1 MNDFQIQIWQNN
13 YKAPTDKT
21 IQDTF
26 LRVATAVAKAENDKD
41 TRQFLAKQYYK
52 IMSEWK
58 FIPGGRILANAGV
71 DAHKKATL
79 YNCYT
84 YHPYDFGIRD
94 IDSMQGIFQTLK
106 KSAKILASEG
116 GLGLNLSFIRP
127 NGSYIMGTG
136 ARTPGVIKFMELWDK
151 ASDVIT
157 MGSSKVIHDKFTS
170 KAKKKIRKGAML
182 CFSENTLI
190 ETDKGWQPIL
200 SIFDRLQKGEQVKC
214 KYVDGTYHS
223 VKNPIVNQPS
233 QIYIVQAEDGTKIEC
248 TADHRFQ
255 VYNIQTKETYLKAI
269 CDINPDIQM
278 LTVIEENNMTKHY
291 VKLKSIAVKSVEL
304 SYDFE
309 VENTHRI
316 IAKSPNSENAFLTSN
331 CAMDISH
338 PEIKDFIIAKQTS
351 NRLTKFNLSV
361 LVPDRFMKALDANQM
376 WKLCF
381 PDIQY
386 ANYKEQWDGDLQRWI
401 SQGKPIVVYEQIPA
415 RELWDLIMLSTY
427 NRNQPGILFYD
438 TINDYNP
445 VSYCQ
450 RILTTNPCGQ
460 IGMPSNVCNLG
471 SLNLP
476 KFYEQGNF
484 NWEEFQRVIKLG
496 VCFLDDVA
504 DISFVPLSEYEQ
516 KIKQK
521 RRIGLGVMGLGSLL
535 MMMKLK
541 FGSHEAI
548 EFVDELF
555 KFKAEVQL
563 MTSAFLG
570 KLKGSFT
577 AFDREQ
583 YFTSRW
589 WYELPISYK
598 IKREIENIG
607 QMRNS
612 VHSTV
617 PPTGNS
623 SVFAGQVSNG
633 IQPVFMK
640 EYTRWV
646 TMTNQQVEWLQHR
659 HEDYQMNKFT
669 SGYQLQNHIYQKIPN
684 PKLGQW
690 YQTSVF
696 KFAERGNEQILRG
709 QIDGTTYQIDKNRGL
724 IKPMQVIDYGWK
736 YVKQNVDSD
745 HYDWCVTTNQLSVQ
759 DHINMLAASAKY
771 INQNQSKTINI
782 PQDYPYQ
789 AFKNVYISAWKK
801 KIKGVT
807 SYRAGTMTTVLEQKK
822 KVQEEQS
829 QLQKLFKSNNGN
841 IIFQDVKLPDKSYA
855 MQYKVKDKN
864 KKKWYFTI
872 TFADKELT
880 KPFAFFI
887 RTNNRQSNEVAD
899 SVVQSMQE
907 LLLSLGIR
915 EQLIA
920 SQRQKYKQQT
930 NVDKIGRAIGMALR
944 HNVPIVK
951 IVETLNNYNDGVST
965 LLFHIRK
972 ILSGFIKDGTKV
984 TGGKCQNCG
993 STDLVY
999 QSGCT
1004 TCSNCGSSKCS

>member
-646 TMTNQQVEWLQHR
+646 TMTDQQVEWLQHR

>member
-71 DAHKKATL
+71 DVHKKATL

-570 KLKGSFT
+570 KSKGSFT

-646 TMTNQQVEWLQHR
+646 TMTDQQVEWLQHR

-759 DHINMLAASAKY
+759 DHLNMLAASAKY